1 MSSFSKFLNHLKTPG
16 EKSFTNT
23 SLDVNVPNQSD
34 NTAIAGGGINQTGPQ
49 RRRWSY
55 VTYLNEGTLHADG
68 DNLMLG
74 L

>member
-1 MSSFSKFLNHLKTPG
+1 MPSFTKFLDQLKTPG
-16 EKSFTNT
+16 DKSFTNT
-23 SLDVNVPNQSD
+23 ALDVTATNKFD
-34 NTAIAGGGINQTGPQ
+34 NTAFSGGGTNQAGPQ
-49 RRRWSY
+49 KRRWSY